1 MSGTIVGR
9 TYEVLIGESLS
20 VAVLTGFA
28 GFDRAIS
35 DAEYLAVAKL
45 NGSSELFALDAPENV
60 QQLRGYFAAAR
71 LSCDSIAVYRR
82 A

>member
-20 VAVLTGFA
+20 IAVLTEFS
-28 GFDRAIS
+28 GFDREVS

-45 NGSSELFALDAPENV
+45 YGSSELFALDAPENV
-60 QQLRGYFAAAR
+60 QQLREYFAAAC
-71 LSCDSIAVYRR
+71 LACDSIAVYRR